1 MAKKYSPMGFMSGLT
16 GIQGSYGAQG
26 SVWESKKK
34 GLDRRSIQA
43 YLNRMATGAM
53 EAGRGMGLADIF
65 GKGVG
70 LLSMALGAPKVVGGM
85 IAGGISGIGQKLH
98 ADKLSKEG
106 APDVLY
112 GLEAAEKA
120 ESEAHS
126 AIDQLIGSVAPKAL
140 TTAITTPL
148 TYASMQNMYSKIPGV
163 GGTEAVASGLPNV
176 STEVANMSKQQALLG
191 GEQTLASMLDPNA
204 YAFETLGEQSR
215 ALGRRG
221 LQDYLGSRFGI
232 GV

>member
-1 MAKKYSPMGFMSGLT
+1 MAKYSPMGFMSGLT

-26 SVWESKKK
+26 SVWESKQK

-176 STEVANMSKQQALLG
+176 STDVANMSKQQALLSG
-191 GEQTLASMLDPNA
+191 KQTLSSMLDPEA
-204 YAFETLGEQSR
+204 YAFETLGEQYK
-215 ALGRRG
+215 AAGRMG
-221 LQDYLGSRFGI
+221 WEDFFKSRFR
-232 GV
+232 V

>member
-1 MAKKYSPMGFMSGLT
+1 MGFMSGLT

-26 SVWESKKK
+26 SVWESKQK

-53 EAGRGMGLADIF
+53 KAGRGMGLADIF

-70 LLSMALGAPKVVGGM
+70 LLSMAMGVPKVVGGA
-85 IAGGISGIGQKLH
+85 IAGGISGIGQKLE

-112 GLEAAEKA
+112 GLEEAEKA

-126 AIDQLIGSVAPKAL
+126 AIDQLIGSVAPRAL

-148 TYASMQNMYSKIPGV
+148 TYMSMQNLYSGIPGK
-163 GGTEAVASGLPNV
+163 GGTMASGV
-176 STEVANMSKQQALLG
+176 ES
-191 GEQTLASMLDPNA
+191 
-204 YAFETLGEQSR
+204 TLGAYSPEITEQMAMIGAPTGKGSNYYTT
-215 ALGRRG
+215 AKKLGLTGG
-221 LQDYLGSRFGI
+221 LTSPVEVTNKSSFWDMLLNR
-232 GV
+232 

>member
-1 MAKKYSPMGFMSGLT
+1 MAKYSPMGFMSGLA

-70 LLSMALGAPKVVGGM
+70 LLSMAMGVPPVIGGA
-85 IAGGISGIGQKLH
+85 ISGAVSGLGQKMH
-98 ADKLSKEG
+98 ADKLSKDG

-112 GLEAAEKA
+112 GLESAEKA

-148 TYASMQNMYSKIPGV
+148 TYMSMQNMYSKIPGV

-176 STEVANMSKQQALLG
+176 STEVAIMSKQQALLG

>member
-1 MAKKYSPMGFMSGLT
+1 MAFMSGLT
-16 GIQGSYGAQG
+16 GIEGSYGAKG
-26 SVWESKKK
+26 AVWESKKK

-43 YLNRMATGAM
+43 YLNRMASGAM

-70 LLSMALGAPKVVGGM
+70 LLSMAMGVPKLVGGA
-85 IAGGISGIGQKLH
+85 IAGGISGIGQKFF
-98 ADKLSKEG
+98 ADKLRKEG

-126 AIDQLIGSVAPKAL
+126 AIDQLIGSVAPRAL

-148 TYASMQNMYSKIPGV
+148 TYMSMQNIYSGIPDKGGRMAGGV
-163 GGTEAVASGLPNV
+163 QSALNPLSQEAVDEGAKYGLNYAQRAQMAK
-176 STEVANMSKQQALLG
+176 TG
-191 GEQTLASMLDPNA
+191 GFTYPVEATNKSSFWDML
-204 YAFETLGEQSR
+204 FK
-215 ALGRRG
+215 
-221 LQDYLGSRFGI
+221 
-232 GV
+232 